1 MHFSPRTVGWISAA
15 LTVLIWTAFIV
26 ITRASAAHQ
35 LLPMDILLPRIGGA
49 SCVLLPWAW
58 WLMRKA
64 RRAGTSTGSL
74 FGLSPLPVKIT
85 VQLGLLGGL
94 MYALFS
100 YNGFFYAPAGHASVL
115 MTGSLPLWTTLLAWW
130 ILREQIAS
138 ARALGLLFIVVGDL
152 LVGGTHLFK
161 AFDGG
166 DVWKGDL
173 MFMAAAL
180 SWSSYSIVVR
190 RYGLDAVRAT
200 MATSVF
206 ACLTYVPVFGL
217 AVLLGWLP
225 THLMSAPWQEI
236 AFQALFQGVGSVVI
250 SGMTF
255 THMIRYFGPVRS
267 TMVTAVVPG
276 LSALGAAV
284 FLQEPMHWNLVLGLA
299 LVTCGIVFGV
309 RQATSAQKSVSVK
322 QGWV

>member
-35 LLPMDILLPRIGGA
+35 LLPMDILLARIGGA

-130 ILREQIAS
+130 VLREQIAY

-180 SWSSYSIVVR
+180 SWSGYSIVVR

-309 RQATSAQKSVSVK
+309 SQAAPAQKSVSVK
-322 QGWV
+322 QGLV